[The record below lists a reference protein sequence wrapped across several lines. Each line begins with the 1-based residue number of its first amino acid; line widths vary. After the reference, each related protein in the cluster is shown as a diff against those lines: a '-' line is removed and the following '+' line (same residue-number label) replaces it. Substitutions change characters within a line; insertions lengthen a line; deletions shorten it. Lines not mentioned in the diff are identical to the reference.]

1 MKKSLKVEKHAGTP
15 KGFRIRIG
23 FFSTPSKHEYSK
35 HEYFLSIFLFLH
47 YITTFV
53 FERLHI

>member
-23 FFSTPSKHEYSK
+23 FFSTPSKHEY
-35 HEYFLSIFLFLH
+35 FLLIFLFLH